1 MSYDN
6 EIKRL
11 QTLHTRKTMAREF
24 REAEE
29 RRKQARRDAA
39 RRPPERLSATQLD
52 PYRGTISWPA
62 PFTLSAYSKDRTAID
77 NLYPQHVAEGG
88 GVGTAKYA
96 DIYKHIRELNRTLS
110 RNSRNVPAPQ
120 YSNARKFL
128 EGLSNEA
135 KAFGS

>member
-1 MSYDN
+1 
-6 EIKRL
+6 
-11 QTLHTRKTMAREF
+11 MAREF

-52 PYRGTISWPA
+52 PYRGTIRWPA
-62 PFTLSAYSKDRTAID
+62 PFTLSAYRKDRTAID

-88 GVGTAKYA
+88 GVGTNQYA

-128 EGLSNEA
+128 EGLGNEA
-135 KAFGS
+135 KTPGS